1 MQQRIFINSLF
12 PKNAAYS
19 WKIPPGEKIKAW
31 VENQITHERS
41 SERSMTLQGKTL
53 TEMEVAWGAEN
64 LKKGLDRGDVYLNV
78 KDKLYYVR
86 TAKRSVNEKMSD
98 IKSKRVYG
106 EAGKEETSKEIDNMD
121 WETFACDDLLL
132 LI

>member
-1 MQQRIFINSLF
+1 M
-12 PKNAAYS
+12 
-19 WKIPPGEKIKAW
+19 
-31 VENQITHERS
+31 
-41 SERSMTLQGKTL
+41 QGKTL